1 MAIDYADKLY
11 TSGYGCGPSVLC
23 GETAAW
29 ELYGRSSYIQ
39 FFCTE
44 EQIAKVANF
53 EEAYQK
59 GYDKALEE
67 GEEYPLT
74 LEEAKIVMNSYNI
87 APVRKFPEYRQFCYT
102 DEDCE
107 QVEKGSSCKE
117 GMGVLD
123 EEQNN
128 WFTNTGCG
136 KKYNSCRFLARKEAT
151 LVNKNYD
158 PVTSPFYAAVIKCYD
173 NEEIDFSIIS
183 APPSYEKLKDDM
195 SKFDIELDDD
205 ELSTNSTNSG
215 EVKTQTNDLTPIYI
229 GVPAAIVLLGALIG
243 LFFVCRPKK
252 SN

>member
-1 MAIDYADKLY
+1 
-11 TSGYGCGPSVLC
+11 
-23 GETAAW
+23 
-29 ELYGRSSYIQ
+29 
-39 FFCTE
+39 
-44 EQIAKVANF
+44 
-53 EEAYQK
+53 
-59 GYDKALEE
+59 
-67 GEEYPLT
+67 
-74 LEEAKIVMNSYNI
+74 
-87 APVRKFPEYRQFCYT
+87 
-102 DEDCE
+102 
-107 QVEKGSSCKE
+107 
-117 GMGVLD
+117 MGVLD

-215 EVKTQTNDLTPIYI
+215 EVKT
-229 GVPAAIVLLGALIG
+229 
-243 LFFVCRPKK
+243 
-252 SN
+252 